1 MDPCPSLLYWDRSK
15 ISHVHSFIFVLVSK
29 RNVCATDPMCAV
41 IHPSNEA
48 DDATLMCKMT
58 YEWQAR
64 PLGFNAR
71 PILDASLG
79 WTGVPGTTVSTTA
92 DPATF
97 SGTLETNTTIDSTT
111 TSDASSYSCTI
122 EFTFSPAS
130 GVFRQ
135 WQHYAVNPLSYTC
148 HPTQEWCKCDFI
160 TRATSRSLRR
170 NFYPRDVMLALV
182 LAMALCLSLCLS
194 VCPSKSVFCR
204 NG

>member
-1 MDPCPSLLYWDRSK
+1 
-15 ISHVHSFIFVLVSK
+15 
-29 RNVCATDPMCAV
+29 MCAV
-41 IHPSNEA
+41 IRPASEA

-64 PLGFNAR
+64 TLGNSR

-92 DPATF
+92 DPAKF

-111 TSDASSYSCTI
+111 TSDASSYSCKI
-122 EFTFSPAS
+122 EFTFSPAN

-135 WQHYAVNPLSYTC
+135 WQHYAVNPQSHTC

-160 TRATSRSLRR
+160 TRATSRSLRL

-182 LAMALCLSLCLS
+182 LAMALCLSVCLS
-194 VCPSKSVFCR
+194 VSVRRSRCSVETAR
-204 NG
+204 RIDLILAGDQR